1 MYVRSVFNNAVQ
13 GCQKGIV
20 EMKEMHKQRN
30 SNIELLRIIAMF
42 MIIASHYPHGLSGT
56 DLGYG
61 ANRYFYSIFTAF
73 GQVGVGIF
81 LLIMGYFM
89 IDQKMIFK
97 EVFKALPRCYM
108 LFDCCICFICSF
120 WATIYYIKAYIKV
133 FLAAFICKLV
143 VFHYICY
150 YHAVFSVAE

>member
-81 LLIMGYFM
+81 LLIMD
-89 IDQKMIFK
+89 I
-97 EVFKALPRCYM
+97 
-108 LFDCCICFICSF
+108 S
-120 WATIYYIKAYIKV
+120 
-133 FLAAFICKLV
+133 
-143 VFHYICY
+143 
-150 YHAVFSVAE
+150 

>member
-81 LLIMGYFM
+81 LLIMPLLTA
-89 IDQKMIFK
+89 IFCASK
-97 EVFKALPRCYM
+97 RIAPSKGCRPSISKDR
-108 LFDCCICFICSF
+108 IP
-120 WATIYYIKAYIKV
+120 
-133 FLAAFICKLV
+133 
-143 VFHYICY
+143 
-150 YHAVFSVAE
+150 